1 MVESILNNCIVKR
14 TAFKSFYNPE
24 NFRCNHKFDN
34 NVFIRRNAYCFGEE
48 HISIQAGDG
57 LYSEPR
63 AYDLDYTSFELGFPN
78 FDCEYLKPY
87 AEDENDLQGTVYGYV
102 PWQVVIY
109 LMMDKKC

>member
-1 MVESILNNCIVKR
+1 MVESIINNCIVKR

-24 NFRCNHKFDN
+24 NYHSKYIIGGDIKIKRKK
-34 NVFIRRNAYCFGEE
+34 YEFGEE

-78 FDCEYLKPY
+78 FDCDYLKPY
-87 AEDENDLQGTVYGYV
+87 AEDEKDLQGTVYGYV